1 MYINNIN
8 ILYYLFLGI
17 IGLGIGQFVAW
28 STVRL
33 PDYKKVFVREFFTIY
48 LKNEKPKYIY
58 MVAMALLYVG
68 VLYLYGFQIKTLAYL
83 ALIPMLISALA
94 IDYRL
99 KIIPNRLNLTIFEVG
114 LVYTFVEGIVNINI
128 AIDMLL
134 GMVAGA
140 GIFLFITL
148 VGGLIAGKEA
158 MGFGD
163 VKLMGALGLFFGW
176 RTIII
181 ISLIAFLLGA
191 IIGVALIICKR
202 KTGDEYIPFGPFI
215 VIATIIAIFVPA
227 LYIMVTTHN
236 HDFISLDILLSLK
249 AQRESVPF
257 SALTEALF
265 MMLCFEILRE
275 SDVRM
280 SATSGSAISILGGLI
295 LGDAAVSAGI
305 ISPIMIIVIA
315 ISAIS
320 GLTFTSIELVSAIRW
335 WRLIMMIL
343 AAAFGVT
350 GIIIGTIAL
359 FMPNI
364 GINTKLWS
372 LKYTPKTATAV
383 GVNTISILFMA

>member
-68 VLYLYGFQIKTLAYL
+68 VLYLYGL

-191 IIGVALIICKR
+191 IIGVVLIICKR

-215 VIATIIAIFVPA
+215 VIATIIAIFVPFNV
-227 LYIMVTTHN
+227 LFFVLIKIFTLGTY
-236 HDFISLDILLSLK
+236 K
-249 AQRESVPF
+249 AQ
-257 SALTEALF
+257 
-265 MMLCFEILRE
+265 
-275 SDVRM
+275 
-280 SATSGSAISILGGLI
+280 LI
-295 LGDAAVSAGI
+295 
-305 ISPIMIIVIA
+305 
-315 ISAIS
+315 
-320 GLTFTSIELVSAIRW
+320 
-335 WRLIMMIL
+335 
-343 AAAFGVT
+343 
-350 GIIIGTIAL
+350 
-359 FMPNI
+359 
-364 GINTKLWS
+364 
-372 LKYTPKTATAV
+372 
-383 GVNTISILFMA
+383 